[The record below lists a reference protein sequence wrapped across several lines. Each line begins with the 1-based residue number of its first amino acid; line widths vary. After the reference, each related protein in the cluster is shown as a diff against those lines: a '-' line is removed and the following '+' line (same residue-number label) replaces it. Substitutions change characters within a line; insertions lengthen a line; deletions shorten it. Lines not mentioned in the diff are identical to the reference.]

1 MLQIQQST
9 QQVRQRVIQACER
22 SGRKPEDVQI
32 IAVTKYVS
40 EATTKLALEA
50 GLTHIGESKVQD
62 ALPKHNK
69 LGNLGIWHFIGHLQ
83 TNKAKDIIG
92 RFLYVHSLDRNSLA
106 KELNKR
112 GEQNGVITKCF
123 VQVNISGE
131 QTKFGISPK
140 EVLEF
145 VRKTSNMEYINI
157 CGLMTMAPYT
167 DRTEETRPIFRR
179 LRELRDEVRQLG
191 IPNAPTDHLSMGM
204 SNDFEVAIEEGATF
218 IRLGSVLVGQEIK

>member
-9 QQVRQRVIQACER
+9 QQVRQRIAEACER
-22 SGRKPEDVQI
+22 SGRKPEDVLI

-40 EATTKLALEA
+40 EATTRLALEA

-62 ALPKHNK
+62 ALPKYDR
-69 LGNLGIWHFIGHLQ
+69 LGNLGTWHFIGHLQ

-92 RFLYVHSLDRNSLA
+92 RFSYVHSLDRDSLA

-112 GEQNGVITKCF
+112 GKQSGTITKCF

-145 VRKTSNMEYINI
+145 VRKTSTMEYINI

-167 DRTEETRPIFRR
+167 DRVEDTRPIFRR
-179 LRELRDEVRQLG
+179 LRELRDEVRQLDL
-191 IPNAPTDHLSMGM
+191 PNVSADHLSMGM